1 MSNDADFDL
10 IIHAEKALLPEG
22 IEPVTIGVR
31 DGKIAEIAR
40 GGQDLGAAASAEVK
54 VIEVGDDRVLLPGLV
69 DSHVH
74 VNDPGRA
81 EWEGFASA
89 TRAAAAGGV
98 TTIVDMPL
106 NSLPPT
112 VNVAALETK
121 REVAGPK
128 AFVDVGFWGGAI
140 PGNTADLRPLHEA
153 GVYGF
158 KCFLED
164 SGVEEFPPLE
174 PAEMKAD
181 MAEIASFDGL
191 LIVHAEDHEVMTS
204 APKNSGPK
212 FADFLATRPRE
223 AENVAIA
230 RVIDAARETG
240 ARAHILHL
248 SSADALD
255 QIAAAKAEGIKLT
268 VETCPHYLV
277 FTAEE
282 IPDGATTHKCCPPIR
297 EESNREALWQ
307 GLIDGTIDCIVSDHS
322 PSTAELKLLD
332 TGDFGAAWGGI
343 SSLQLGLS
351 LVWTEAAKRGIEL
364 AEVVRWMSAAPAAV
378 ARVEGKGTI
387 AEGNDADFAVFAPDE
402 EWTVKA
408 TELWHRNQISAYDT
422 RTVRGRVTRTM
433 LRGAPV
439 DFETPRGRLLKAR

>member
-10 IIHAEKALLPEG
+10 IIHAAKALLPEG
-22 IEPVTIGVR
+22 IEPATVGVR
-31 DGKIAEIAR
+31 DGKIAEVAR
-40 GGQDLGAAASAEVK
+40 GGQDLGATASAGAE
-54 VIEVGDDRVLLPGLV
+54 VIEIGDDRVLLPGLV

-112 VNVAALETK
+112 VSVDALETK

-140 PGNTADLRPLHEA
+140 PGNTADLRPLHDA

-181 MAEIASFDGL
+181 MAEIASFGGM

-204 APKNSGPK
+204 APRNSGPK

-297 EESNREALWQ
+297 EESNREAGAHRRHDRLHRLRPLALDSRTQTARHW
-307 GLIDGTIDCIVSDHS
+307 GLRCSMGRNIVAATGT
-322 PSTAELKLLD
+322 L
-332 TGDFGAAWGGI
+332 
-343 SSLQLGLS
+343 
-351 LVWTEAAKRGIEL
+351 
-364 AEVVRWMSAAPAAV
+364 
-378 ARVEGKGTI
+378 ARVDRSREARNRPRRGGPLDVRGTRVRGPGRRQ
-387 AEGNDADFAVFAPDE
+387 GND
-402 EWTVKA
+402 
-408 TELWHRNQISAYDT
+408 R
-422 RTVRGRVTRTM
+422 RGQ
-433 LRGAPV
+433 
-439 DFETPRGRLLKAR
+439 